1 MKNKLIIL
9 LLCVLVLL
17 PCGNG
22 LCVRAEN
29 GTGTRQEVQA
39 VMDGIVSYNMQ
50 VSCTDSMAEWIDSA
64 LSAEAGVGAEWYV
77 MAISQ
82 SGEYDLG
89 AYEQGLIDY
98 LGSNSIYSAT
108 TRQKY
113 ALALCSVGST
123 DSYISRVLGD
133 SVGQQGIMSWVYG
146 LHLLNNGYTAEYGS
160 EYVLEKLLSLQCE
173 DGGWSLTGQ
182 KGDVDVS
189 AMTIQALAVHYGDS
203 DTVASAVD
211 RGLDFLSCSQ
221 QEDGGYI
228 SYGVSNPE
236 SASQVLVALCA
247 LGIDACEDQRFI
259 KNGNDLMDVMLT
271 FRLEDGSFSHTHG
284 GRSDTRATEQVYF
297 GCAAYLR
304 MLDGD
309 SSIYVFDRR
318 DPQGVRPDTVDTV
331 YEDSSVPNGD
341 TQAADRMGYKPWV
354 CIAIAVVGC
363 GVCAV
368 LWLTGRKNIKYFI
381 AVALCAAVCI
391 SVVCLT
397 GNGQGTAGDRVVG
410 SVTLTISCHTV
421 AGRAEHIPDDGIILD
436 TVTLDIEEGDTVY
449 SVLVDAAKRYGIQ
462 IENNGNAK
470 TAYIASINNIYEFDF
485 GDLSGWE
492 YRVNGERLS
501 VGCGQYSVRDGD
513 RIEWLYT
520 CDLGNDIQ

>member
-189 AMTIQALAVHYGDS
+189 AMTIQALAVHCGDS

-236 SASQVLVALCA
+236 SASQVMVALCA

-284 GRSDTRATEQVYF
+284 GRSDTRATEQV
-297 GCAAYLR
+297 
-304 MLDGD
+304 
-309 SSIYVFDRR
+309 
-318 DPQGVRPDTVDTV
+318 
-331 YEDSSVPNGD
+331 
-341 TQAADRMGYKPWV
+341 
-354 CIAIAVVGC
+354 
-363 GVCAV
+363 
-368 LWLTGRKNIKYFI
+368 
-381 AVALCAAVCI
+381 
-391 SVVCLT
+391 
-397 GNGQGTAGDRVVG
+397 
-410 SVTLTISCHTV
+410 
-421 AGRAEHIPDDGIILD
+421 
-436 TVTLDIEEGDTVY
+436 
-449 SVLVDAAKRYGIQ
+449 
-462 IENNGNAK
+462 
-470 TAYIASINNIYEFDF
+470 
-485 GDLSGWE
+485 
-492 YRVNGERLS
+492 
-501 VGCGQYSVRDGD
+501 
-513 RIEWLYT
+513 
-520 CDLGNDIQ
+520 